1 MKKGIFNIYVKYVC
15 SGLDVKKSDLFK
27 KDTTRKISN
36 ARWILWVMCYQR
48 PMSIMQIVDLMSD
61 NGYVTSRQNVENGIN
76 KLTEQQDPDV
86 FNFINK
92 GIELYEHQES

>member
-15 SGLDVKKSDLFK
+15 GGLDVKKSDLFK

-61 NGYVTSRQNVENGIN
+61 NGYVTSRQNVEN